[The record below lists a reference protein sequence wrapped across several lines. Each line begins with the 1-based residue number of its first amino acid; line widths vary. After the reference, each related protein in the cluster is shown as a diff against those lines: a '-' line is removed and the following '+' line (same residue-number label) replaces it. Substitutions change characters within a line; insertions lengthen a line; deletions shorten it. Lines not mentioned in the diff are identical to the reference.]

1 MRRLLVVSAVVL
13 TALGATACTPA
24 PAVAPKPEASGCTPG
39 TPDTLPDGRWFVM
52 ASKVESGKLD
62 FDLVCYF
69 RGDSAATARSM
80 YGFPDGPYSV
90 WVPNGYYV
98 RNTSGARRSLA
109 FGSGATITMRNL
121 AGTAAPS
128 NVSVATFDN
137 ALGTSSA
144 YYPAWITTKG
154 GKITGLTTAWF
165 STPVPTPDASGCA
178 PGPGLLPDGRWYV
191 FVTAIG
197 STSVA
202 VDLVCWYGGDD
213 ANWQALRD
221 NRHGDRDMPVPNDHL
236 VVNTNTALRQEPT
249 TATTKYFGLSGVTPV
264 ATTGSA
270 LWTANAGRQIFASVT
285 VSGGK
290 VTEVRQ
296 QYVP

>member
-1 MRRLLVVSAVVL
+1 M
-13 TALGATACTPA
+13 
-24 PAVAPKPEASGCTPG
+24 
-39 TPDTLPDGRWFVM
+39 
-52 ASKVESGKLD
+52 
-62 FDLVCYF
+62 
-69 RGDSAATARSM
+69 
-80 YGFPDGPYSV
+80 
-90 WVPNGYYV
+90 
-98 RNTSGARRSLA
+98 
-109 FGSGATITMRNL
+109 
-121 AGTAAPS
+121 
-128 NVSVATFDN
+128 
-137 ALGTSSA
+137 
-144 YYPAWITTKG
+144 
-154 GKITGLTTAWF
+154 
-165 STPVPTPDASGCA
+165 
-178 PGPGLLPDGRWYV
+178 
-191 FVTAIG
+191 TAIG

>member
-144 YYPAWITTKG
+144 YYRL
-154 GKITGLTTAWF
+154 GL
-165 STPVPTPDASGCA
+165 PP
-178 PGPGLLPDGRWYV
+178 R
-191 FVTAIG
+191 
-197 STSVA
+197 
-202 VDLVCWYGGDD
+202 
-213 ANWQALRD
+213 
-221 NRHGDRDMPVPNDHL
+221 
-236 VVNTNTALRQEPT
+236 
-249 TATTKYFGLSGVTPV
+249 
-264 ATTGSA
+264 
-270 LWTANAGRQIFASVT
+270 AGRSRA
-285 VSGGK
+285 
-290 VTEVRQ
+290 
-296 QYVP
+296 